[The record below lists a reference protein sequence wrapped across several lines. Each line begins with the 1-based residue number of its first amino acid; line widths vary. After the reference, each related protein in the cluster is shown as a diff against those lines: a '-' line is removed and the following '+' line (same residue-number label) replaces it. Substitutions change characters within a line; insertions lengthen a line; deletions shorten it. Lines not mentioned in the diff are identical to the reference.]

1 MKNRALTPIF
11 LVAANAL
18 AQPCE
23 NPVIP
28 QAKDPAALVQAEH
41 QWLRDAYG
49 GGTLVRQAL
58 GASSDGRRRYDVI
71 TWRKPDG
78 ETVEVCFDVTTV
90 FVETIRQ
97 VEEEEAGAA
106 RRPAR

>member
-1 MKNRALTPIF
+1 M
-11 LVAANAL
+11 
-18 AQPCE
+18 
-23 NPVIP
+23 
-28 QAKDPAALVQAEH
+28 
-41 QWLRDAYG
+41 
-49 GGTLVRQAL
+49 L
-58 GASSDGRRRYDVI
+58 GASSDVRRRYDVI

>member
-1 MKNRALTPIF
+1 M
-11 LVAANAL
+11 
-18 AQPCE
+18 
-23 NPVIP
+23 IP
-28 QAKDPAALVQAEH
+28 KAKDPAALVQAEH

-49 GGTLVRQAL
+49 GGTLVRQVL
-58 GASSDGRRRYDVI
+58 GGSSDGRRRYDVI

>member
-1 MKNRALTPIF
+1 VIRYALWF
-11 LVAANAL
+11 VATSAL

-28 QAKDPAALVQAEH
+28 QAKDRAALVQAEH
-41 QWLRDAYG
+41 DWLRTAYG
-49 GGTLVRQAL
+49 GGTLVRQVL

-78 ETVEVCFDVTTV
+78 ETVDVCFDVTTV
-90 FVETIRQ
+90 FEETIREIEK
-97 VEEEEAGAA
+97 EEEGAA

>member
-1 MKNRALTPIF
+1 M
-11 LVAANAL
+11 
-18 AQPCE
+18 
-23 NPVIP
+23 
-28 QAKDPAALVQAEH
+28 QAEH

-49 GGTLVRQAL
+49 GGTLVRQVL

-97 VEEEEAGAA
+97 VEEEEVRVVRLGSPRPRRGLAHRRAGRRAA
-106 RRPAR
+106 

>member
-1 MKNRALTPIF
+1 MKICCALC
-11 LVAANAL
+11 LVATGAV

-28 QAKDPAALVQAEH
+28 QTKDRAGLVQAEH
-41 QWLRDAYG
+41 EWLRSAYG
-49 GGTLVRQAL
+49 GGALVRQVL

-78 ETVEVCFDVTTV
+78 ETVDVCFDVTTV
-90 FVETIRQ
+90 FEETIRQ
-97 VEEEEAGAA
+97 VEEEENGAA
-106 RRPAR
+106 RRQAR